1 MKEEK
6 DIKKM
11 LERFK
16 ELWDKSLD
24 GDNTNHLELGNL
36 SRKIRDMKCTD
47 AFLISSLTT
56 TELIYYRYAV
66 AIANICKY

>member
-1 MKEEK
+1 MKKEEK

-11 LERFK
+11 LEGFK

-24 GDNTNHLELGNL
+24 GDTTNHAELGNL

-47 AFLISSLTT
+47 TFLISSLTT
-56 TELIYYRYAV
+56 TEIIYYRYA
-66 AIANICKY
+66 ITLANCSK